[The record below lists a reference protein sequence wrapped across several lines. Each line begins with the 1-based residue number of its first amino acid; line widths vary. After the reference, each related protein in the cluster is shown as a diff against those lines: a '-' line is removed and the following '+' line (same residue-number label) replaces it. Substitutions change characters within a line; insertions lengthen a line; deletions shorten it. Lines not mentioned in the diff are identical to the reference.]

1 MANPCNSGRVKALSI
16 LICFISSFWASS
28 SAAAVSENEFNISE
42 IIDTDT
48 ATNEV
53 SEDASLGD
61 LVALTAY
68 AEDKDFNAS
77 VSYYLADSVEGAF
90 SIHANTGQVRVAA
103 TLLEGDYVITVG
115 ANSSDASPDVSQEF
129 TITVKPV
136 PFVIDFHP
144 DNNEVEVNDGIG
156 ATVGITAVG
165 WGFDDL
171 ATVFYELSDNAGGK
185 FSIHNLSG
193 VVSVDGPIV
202 VGEEN
207 ITVKATSSLGGEG
220 QRTFTI
226 YVFDNANLWITSSDR
241 PYTNENDFASVT
253 ITADDPLGGGDLS
266 YTIIGGEDAAKFKIL
281 LISGALSF
289 VDKPDYEN
297 PVDQQQDNKYQVTVE
312 VDNGP
317 QIAQQMI
324 TVEVLNV
331 IEIAAILD
339 TDPDANIVA
348 EDVAIG
354 SPVQLTGFS
363 KDIDP
368 GQTVSYDLTKND
380 KGNFKIDSSTGVVT
394 VANPLDFEKGGA
406 IRLIDIRATSTGG
419 ENTVERFQ
427 ITVTDVN
434 EFEIT
439 SNNKPKI
446 DENTTDVIDVEIS
459 DPAGIKFSITGGN
472 DASFFQINT
481 NSGVLVFTTAP
492 NFETPQDD
500 NNNNSYEVVVKAVD
514 YFTIVNSIDN
524 NVSQR
529 AANGRIQEIDGI
541 ERTIVVGG
549 IKYFYGPATIA
560 DPLRVRMLGVDFG
573 ALELLR
579 VGMFVEVHYLP
590 GGTYRIA
597 KAMIQIEAQEQ
608 F

>member
-1 MANPCNSGRVKALSI
+1 M
-16 LICFISSFWASS
+16 
-28 SAAAVSENEFNISE
+28 
-42 IIDTDT
+42 
-48 ATNEV
+48 
-53 SEDASLGD
+53 
-61 LVALTAY
+61 
-68 AEDKDFNAS
+68 
-77 VSYYLADSVEGAF
+77 
-90 SIHANTGQVRVAA
+90 
-103 TLLEGDYVITVG
+103 
-115 ANSSDASPDVSQEF
+115 
-129 TITVKPV
+129 
-136 PFVIDFHP
+136 
-144 DNNEVEVNDGIG
+144 
-156 ATVGITAVG
+156 
-165 WGFDDL
+165 
-171 ATVFYELSDNAGGK
+171 
-185 FSIHNLSG
+185 
-193 VVSVDGPIV
+193 
-202 VGEEN
+202 
-207 ITVKATSSLGGEG
+207 
-220 QRTFTI
+220 
-226 YVFDNANLWITSSDR
+226 
-241 PYTNENDFASVT
+241 
-253 ITADDPLGGGDLS
+253 S